1 MHRPDNHHSIPVA
14 LADRDE
20 RGEASRA
27 GSSPATAA
35 TGTIRTRRHGPGACS
50 ILAALTRR
58 RLLLALALL
67 LLAAGLLFLN
77 TFRSA
82 PLPAAPPWTGELPF
96 AAPPPDMQL
105 IHLPTGVTHRSAA
118 FAYRGGGFT
127 DRRDFTMSA
136 ALVRHPRG
144 DVLIDT
150 GFGRDIDAHFQQ
162 MPRSFRAFTSYERG
176 TPAAD
181 QLGAVGYPRARLRGI
196 LLTHAHWDH
205 VSGIPDFPGTPVL
218 VTRDEAN
225 FIAGGDELGAVA
237 RNLGDVDYEIYSFD
251 AGPYL
256 GFPASH
262 DVHGD
267 GSIVVVPAPGHTPG
281 SVIVFVTL
289 PDRRRHAFVGDLVW
303 QLEGI
308 THREERPW
316 LQRTL
321 ADHDPAKV
329 RAHIVH
335 MAAILAGV
343 PDLNVVPAHDARGF
357 AGLPRL

>member
-1 MHRPDNHHSIPVA
+1 M
-14 LADRDE
+14 
-20 RGEASRA
+20 
-27 GSSPATAA
+27 
-35 TGTIRTRRHGPGACS
+35 TGRI
-50 ILAALTRR
+50 TRR
-58 RLLLALALL
+58 RILVTLAVAIVV
-67 LLAAGLLFLN
+67 AGLLFLN

-82 PLPAAPPWTGELPF
+82 PLPAAPPWVGELPF

-105 IHLPTGVTHRSAA
+105 FHLPTGVTHRSAA
-118 FAYRGGGFT
+118 FAYRGGSFG

-144 DVLIDT
+144 DILIDT

-181 QLGAVGYPRARLRGI
+181 QHDAIGYPRERLRGI

-218 VTRDEAN
+218 VTRDEER
-225 FIAGGDELGAVA
+225 FITSGDELSAVA
-237 RNLGDVDYEIYSFD
+237 RGLADVHYEIYSFD
-251 AGPYL
+251 DGPYL
-256 GFPASH
+256 GFPTSH
-262 DVHGD
+262 DIHGD
-267 GSIVVVPAPGHTPG
+267 GAIVVVPAPGHTPG

-303 QLEGI
+303 QTEGI
-308 THREERPW
+308 TDREERPW

-321 ADHDPAKV
+321 ADHDPALV
-329 RAHIVH
+329 RAQIVH
-335 MAAILAGV
+335 MAAILAGA
-343 PDLNVVPAHDARGF
+343 PDINLVPAHDARGF
-357 AGLPRL
+357 AELPRL